1 MLTQSYRFRFVVSLL
16 IIVAAALGCSKL
28 KNLMGKSDR
37 LYFCERYDSAKG
49 EINEAEKFTTGTL
62 TVMVK
67 LTKPIGVKDVK
78 INITDKATGN
88 VVDTK
93 PFTVSADMDYI
104 YFDGVNFEK
113 AGKYKVSC
121 LKEDGTVV
129 VTGEVEITGG
139 K

>member
-16 IIVAAALGCSKL
+16 IIVSAVLGCSKL
-28 KNLMGKSDR
+28 KNLTGKSDR

-93 PFTVSADMDYI
+93 PFSVSADMDYI

-113 AGKYKVSC
+113 PGKYKVSC

-129 VTGEVEITGG
+129 VTGDIEITGS